1 MVPVCLPLKLPL
13 IIIVI
18 ADTYQAVIHHTLV
31 SMLSVHLTSHKQSI
45 NNNSFDLAPGAKEL
59 NNMVLK

>member
-31 SMLSVHLTSHKQSI
+31 SMLSVHLTSHTQSI
-45 NNNSFDLAPGAKEL
+45 NNNSFDLASGAKEL

>member
-45 NNNSFDLAPGAKEL
+45 NNSFDLVSRANEL